1 MIIVTTPDIAGRRV
15 VKVLGLCYG
24 NAVRSR
30 NAGRSLLA
38 VLKSLAGGE
47 VEEYTAMLA
56 QTREQALDRMIENA
70 RSMGANAVLAA
81 HFATSEMLS
90 NTAELIVY
98 GTAVVVEP
106 AP

>member
-1 MIIVTTPDIAGRRV
+1 MIVVTTPDLPGRRV

-30 NAGRSLLA
+30 HAGKSLLA
-38 VLKSLAGGE
+38 ALKSLAGGE

-70 RSMGANAVLAA
+70 RSMGANAILAA